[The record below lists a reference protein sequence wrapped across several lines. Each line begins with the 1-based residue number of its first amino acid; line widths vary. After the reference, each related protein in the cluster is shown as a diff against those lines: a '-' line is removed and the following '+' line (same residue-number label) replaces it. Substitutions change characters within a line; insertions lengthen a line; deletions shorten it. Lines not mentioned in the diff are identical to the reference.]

1 VDRQWQFS
9 IVISITLLNSMVSI
23 YGSKNLGSSIMF
35 YGIVTLLI
43 TILWAMRFLNS
54 TKSKDMDFIFFAGC
68 LLIVTFFFF
77 LRIFLASA
85 RRRLLLSVLIPCLT
99 VISSMLIG
107 VIFLMIASL
116 RGTPMEMILVY
127 GVVYL
132 LTNILVSI
140 SIPHQYRK

>member
-1 VDRQWQFS
+1 
-9 IVISITLLNSMVSI
+9 MVSI
-23 YGSKNLGSSIMF
+23 YDSKNLGSSIVF
-35 YGIVTLLI
+35 YGIATMVF

-54 TKSKDMDFIFFAGC
+54 TKSKDIDFIFFAGC
-68 LLIVTFFFF
+68 LLIVTFFFYRRVF
-77 LRIFLASA
+77 LTSA
-85 RRRLLLSVLIPCLT
+85 RRRLLLSVLMPCLT

-140 SIPHQYRK
+140 SMPLRYRK